1 MGNKVLML
9 AIAGTEVSQALKM
22 ICYVNAHSST
32 EVQREVVCFSCP
44 FSYE

>member
-9 AIAGTEVSQALKM
+9 AVVHTDALQSLKI
-22 ICYVNAHSST
+22 ICYINAHSSIK
-32 EVQREVVCFSCP
+32 VQREVVCLSCP